1 LLVQIPAA
9 DISLLFQNAL
19 FSIETEKTWDVLDV
33 LAPPGKIRVEGV
45 KVTVAVPQAVVTATI
60 RMTGLRRKALRMPA
74 SSI

>member
-1 LLVQIPAA
+1 MLVQIQAA

-33 LAPPGKIRVEGV
+33 LAPPEKIRAEGA
-45 KVTVAVPQAVVTATI
+45 KVTVAVPQAVVTAIIRTI
-60 RMTGLRRKALRMPA
+60 GLRRKALRMPA